1 VGRARF
7 RVSFT
12 PLNPL
17 PVSAELNITPVEN
30 ESEWE
35 HAKAIR
41 QRVFIEEQDCPPEE
55 EWDGLD
61 ATSRHVLGRAGGAPV
76 ATARWRTVPY
86 DEALAAKLERFAV
99 LPDYRGQGYGR
110 QLVRY
115 VLYDAHRA
123 GFDRFVLHA
132 QAHLEAFY
140 ASFGF
145 ERVGE
150 PFSEAG
156 IPHVKMV
163 KQGLASDAA

>member
-1 VGRARF
+1 MA
-7 RVSFT
+7 SLQT
-12 PLNPL
+12 
-17 PVSAELNITPVEN
+17 AMTITPVGN
-30 ESEWE
+30 EAQWA

-55 EWDGLD
+55 EWDEHD
-61 ATSRHVLGRAGGAPV
+61 ATSRHVLGVVDGEPV

-99 LPDYRGQGYGR
+99 LPDHRGQGYGR

-115 VLYDAHRA
+115 ILHDAYRA

-150 PFSEAG
+150 PFVEAG

-163 KQGLASDAA
+163 KHGPAPVPTGEGDAAA

>member
-1 VGRARF
+1 M
-7 RVSFT
+7 T
-12 PLNPL
+12 
-17 PVSAELNITPVEN
+17 ITPVEN
-30 ESEWE
+30 EAQWA

-41 QRVFIEEQDCPPEE
+41 RRVFIEEQDCPPEE

-61 ATSRHVLGRAGGAPV
+61 DTSRHVLGVVDGKPV

-99 LPDYRGQGYGR
+99 LPDHRGQGYGR
-110 QLVRY
+110 RLVRY
-115 VLYDAHRA
+115 VLHDAHRA

-150 PFSEAG
+150 SFVEAG

-163 KQGLASDAA
+163 KHGLASTPAGGGDAAA